1 MDQAPIMGIAGNRNT
16 LRRDLLV
23 ALQCGAFA
31 ALMGGLLCAAMPL
44 WSRLC
49 RAGGLGGGAAEVA
62 GALPHAPH
70 LASVRFDRDLTARL
84 GLRSPQNSVAANFN
98 PVVTVSLRIASVA
111 GRIGAEAGCGVGAPG
126 LCFETINCLSLAP
139 QTMRP
144 GERVVLCVDPNRAD
158 DPGQD
163 GVSTITLFHT
173 FDSAGARP
181 PVRARLT
188 DRT

>member
-1 MDQAPIMGIAGNRNT
+1 MGTAGNRNT

-31 ALMGGLLCAAMPL
+31 ALMGSLFCAAMPL

-49 RAGGLGGGAAEVA
+49 RAGLGGAAEVS

-84 GLRSPQNSVAANFN
+84 GFRPPQNSVAANFN
-98 PVVTVSLRIASVA
+98 QVVTVSFRVAS
-111 GRIGAEAGCGVGAPG
+111 IGAEAGCGVGAPG

-144 GERVVLCVDPNRAD
+144 GETVVLCVDPNRAD

-173 FDSAGARP
+173 FDPAGARP